1 MDLDIAN
8 YIKDIFVWL
17 ITFWHITNYNMVN
30 KKYLFI
36 KITSNLGQNVF
47 SIFLLYSGFRINESF
62 GIKRLLYKNI
72 T

>member
-1 MDLDIAN
+1 
-8 YIKDIFVWL
+8 
-17 ITFWHITNYNMVN
+17 MVN

-62 GIKRLLYKNI
+62 VKDYYIITLRKNNN
-72 T
+72 